1 MGITGLLPLIKSIHE
16 PTHLEH
22 FAGKTIAVDGNV
34 WLHRGA
40 FACALDLALK
50 QDTKKYIEYFLRQ
63 IQLLKVNGVTPY
75 IVFDGNPLP
84 IKSVTVDERRRRR
97 ETALSKGKELL
108 ALGRRQEA
116 MEYFQKA
123 IEITPRMVQQ
133 IVKVLKDK
141 RILHVIAPYEAD
153 AQLTYLIN
161 TNKVDAVLTEDSDLL
176 VFGCHTVFFKMNAS
190 GHGVMIRRQ
199 NLENAT
205 EIDMRGWNM
214 TKIRHMCILS
224 GCDYLPSLPGIGLK
238 NAHKLLKNYRTIDG
252 VFRYFRASGKM
263 KDVPDYEEKFQC
275 ANDAFLYQ
283 FVCDPDTGRYIP
295 LHSPPAGVDPE
306 NMKFLGSSGI
316 TNNRSTCTELNM
328 SLDSQQSNDTS
339 NSSLDSSSIKTVSS
353 TTSNKDIR
361 KYFDQSNKENI
372 PPWAVLPDN
381 KPIRETNNI
390 TARDIFKVFNT
401 KAAAATTTSSSH
413 NSQLSLASKRS
424 SPFLKTNNRISLGD
438 KSNNSERSDRMSLGD
453 KSNNLERNN
462 RMSLGDK
469 SNHSSAT
476 KSSSLQKRKK
486 GTMSALGSIDMNR
499 IPDDDSIPPPSSKRR
514 SSPPPSSSPSLTA
527 KTTSSRNTS
536 EQQRPI
542 ITASSFLF
550 SS

>member
-22 FAGKTIAVDGNV
+22 FAGKTMAVDGNV

-50 QDTKKYIEYFLRQ
+50 QDTKKYVEYFLRQ
-63 IQLLKVNGVTPY
+63 VQLLKLNGVTPY

-97 ETALSKGKELL
+97 QGALSKGKELL

-123 IEITPRMVQQ
+123 IEVTPRMVQQ
-133 IVKVLKDK
+133 IVKVLKEK
-141 RILHVIAPYEAD
+141 RILHIIAPYEAD
-153 AQLTYLIN
+153 AQLTYLVN
-161 TNKVDAVLTEDSDLL
+161 TKKADAVLTEDSDLL
-176 VFGCHTVFFKMNAS
+176 VFGCHTVFYKMNAS
-190 GHGVMIRRQ
+190 GHGVMIRQ
-199 NLENAT
+199 ENLENAT
-205 EIDMRGWNM
+205 EIDIKGWNL

-238 NAHKLLKNYRTIDG
+238 NAHKLLKNHRTIDS
-252 VFRYFRASGKM
+252 VLRYFRSSGKM

-295 LHSPPAGVDPE
+295 LHSPPAGVEPK
-306 NMKFLGSSGI
+306 NMKFLGSPDI
-316 TNNRSTCTELNM
+316 DNNHSSDLNLL
-328 SLDSQQSNDTS
+328 LDTQQSNG
-339 NSSLDSSSIKTVSS
+339 SSLDSDSIKTVSS

-381 KPIRETNNI
+381 KPIRDTKTI
-390 TARDIFKVFNT
+390 TARDIFNVFNT
-401 KAAAATTTSSSH
+401 KTSSH
-413 NSQLSLASKRS
+413 NNHRSSSARDPHKKS
-424 SPFLKTNNRISLGD
+424 SPFLKTDNNNRI
-438 KSNNSERSDRMSLGD
+438 SLGD

-462 RMSLGDK
+462 RVSLGDK
-469 SNHSSAT
+469 SNHASSAT
-476 KSSSLQKRKK
+476 TKSSSSLQKRKK
-486 GTMSALGSIDMNR
+486 DTMSALGSIDMNR
-499 IPDDDSIPPPSSKRR
+499 IPDDDSIPLPPSSKRR
-514 SSPPPSSSPSLTA
+514 SSPPPPPPSSSHSLTA

-536 EQQRPI
+536 EQRPI